1 MGAAYCVYSVQ
12 LCGADIKYSFNFPL
26 HIIIFQY
33 LPLFCLHT
41 SKKSPHIDHSITL
54 NPQSVSYLKIYIRCN
69 IFGSVVE
76 IANLATKPTSRDDDL
91 VAILAISTN
100 MLHKPDLSTARS
112 GTIVFP
118 RAPDHNF

>member
-1 MGAAYCVYSVQ
+1 MGADYCVYSVQ

-33 LPLFCLHT
+33 LPLFFCIPVKKCLH
-41 SKKSPHIDHSITL
+41 IAHSITL
-54 NPQSVSYLKIYIRCN
+54 NPQSVSYLKSYIRCN

-91 VAILAISTN
+91 EAILANSTN
-100 MLHKPDLSTARS
+100 MLHKPELSTARS

-118 RAPDHNF
+118 RAPGHNS